1 MEQSGCEERGR
12 KVSDLKCEKIVLS
25 VDESTQKPGT
35 IETRKSLEAS
45 MFASQTPAKTNE
57 PLHAKFRGELEI
69 LERWVFLGDAFL
81 STCKRSS
88 LFSFFSFGL
97 LILGMD
103 FFLCL
108 FRHKTIVEL
117 FDSMNC
123 SLRLLVMRKKSPTFQ
138 NISAQV
144 EVLTQRYQPLCLILF
159 QFLF

>member
-103 FFLCL
+103 FFV
-108 FRHKTIVEL
+108 FV
-117 FDSMNC
+117 
-123 SLRLLVMRKKSPTFQ
+123 
-138 NISAQV
+138 
-144 EVLTQRYQPLCLILF
+144 
-159 QFLF
+159 